1 MPDLGY
7 SLNIGLTGLRVSQD
21 AISVLGHNI
30 ANVNTPG
37 YSQQSAILSTNTSVA
52 YGTNMFGAGA
62 TLTAVQSL
70 RDQFLNLQV
79 TRSIANQAG
88 ADTRYAGVE
97 GVASA
102 FTDDGTT
109 GLSTQIQ
116 QFFAGFGTLAGNPES
131 GALRQSVLGQAQTMI
146 NEFKSTYD
154 TLTSQVNSADQ
165 QVGSI
170 VGQVNTLT
178 DQIATLNARIAQQF
192 DPSADNDAIDQR
204 QQLTDQL
211 AKLVG
216 IQVSTDSNNQY
227 QISLDSG
234 AAILVAGP
242 SSYKMSTSLD
252 PANQNHLAVSVQS
265 GNIQVDVTDKVNGGT
280 LGGYMDLRDNILPGY
295 MAQLNRIAGSLA
307 SQVNAQNQAG
317 YVPPNSSAATAVNGP
332 ALFTGNFDASGNPI
346 YTDFINTL
354 KLNPAVTADNSLIA
368 TAGTAGAGA
377 GDNANALLLAGLQT
391 TGTVDI
397 NGDGSVMSGPYSTIV
412 TGLVNTV
419 GTDAQRYNTLATNQQ
434 NLSNA
439 LQSQKTSLSG
449 VDLDQQ
455 AALLLT
461 YQQGYQA
468 AAHFISTISQLTQQL
483 MAAVQG

>member
-7 SLNIGLTGLRVSQD
+7 SLNIGLSGLRVSQD

-37 YSQQSAILSTNTSVA
+37 YSQQSAALTTSQSVA
-52 YGTNMFGAGA
+52 FGGFMFGNGA
-62 TLTAVQSL
+62 TLAAVQSL

-79 TRSIANQAG
+79 TQSIASQAG
-88 ADTRYAGVE
+88 ADTRYQGVE
-97 GVASA
+97 AVASA

-116 QFFAGFGTLAGNPES
+116 QFFASFGTLAGNPES
-131 GALRQSVLGQAQTMI
+131 GALRQAVLGQAQTMI
-146 NEFKSTYD
+146 NEFKSTYG
-154 TLTSQVNSADQ
+154 TLTSQVKSADQ

-178 DQIATLNARIAQQF
+178 DQIAALNARISARV
-192 DPSADNDAIDQR
+192 DPTADNDAIDQR

-211 AKLVG
+211 SKLVG

-242 SSYKMSTSLD
+242 TSYKMSSAPD
-252 PANQNHLAVSVQS
+252 PANQNKLAVSVQS
-265 GNIQVDVTDKVNGGT
+265 GNLSVDVTGKISGGT
-280 LGGYMDLRDNILPGY
+280 LGGYLDLRDTILPGY
-295 MAQLNRIAGSLA
+295 QDQLNRIAGSLA
-307 SQVNAQNQAG
+307 GQVNAQNEAG
-317 YVPPNSSAATAVNGP
+317 YVPPNSSAATAAHGP
-332 ALFTGNFDASGNPI
+332 ALFGGNFDASGNPI
-346 YTDFINTL
+346 YKDFINTL
-354 KLNPAVTADNSLIA
+354 TLNPAVSADNSLIA
-368 TAGTAGAGA
+368 TAGTAGTGA
-377 GDNANALLLAGLQT
+377 GDNANALLLAGLQN
-391 TGTVDI
+391 TGTVDV
-397 NGDGSVMSGPYSTIV
+397 NGDGSVMSGPYTTIV

-419 GTDAQRYNTLATNQQ
+419 GTDAQKYNTIATNQQ
-434 NLSNA
+434 NLGNA
-439 LQSQKTSLSG
+439 LQSQKTSMSG

-455 AALLLT
+455 AALLLS

-483 MAAVQG
+483 MSAVQA

>member
-1 MPDLGY
+1 MPDLSS
-7 SLNIGLTGLRVSQD
+7 SLNIGLSGLRVSQE

-37 YSQQSAILSTNTSVA
+37 YSQQNAALTTNAGVA
-52 YGTNMFGAGA
+52 FGTNIFGNGA
-62 TLTAVQSL
+62 SLAAVQSL

-79 TRSIANQAG
+79 TYSIASQAG

-97 GVASA
+97 AVASA

-109 GLSTQIQ
+109 GLSTQIS

-131 GALRQSVLGQAQTMI
+131 GALRQAVLGQAQTMI
-146 NEFKSTYD
+146 NEFKSAYG
-154 TLTSQVNSADQ
+154 TLTGQVQSADQ

-178 DQIATLNARIAQQF
+178 TQIAALNTRIASQV
-192 DPSADNDAIDQR
+192 DPSSDNDAIDQR

-216 IQVSTDSNNQY
+216 IQVSTDSKNQY

-242 SSYKMSTSLD
+242 TSYQMSAAPD
-252 PANQNHLAVSVQS
+252 AANQNNLAVSVQS
-265 GNIQVDVTDKVNGGT
+265 GNLQVDVTGKINGGT
-280 LGGYMDLRDNILPGY
+280 LGGYLDLRDTILPGY
-295 MAQLNRIAGSLA
+295 QAQLNRIAGSLA
-307 SQVNAQNQAG
+307 AQVNAQNQAG
-317 YVPPNSSAATAVNGP
+317 YVPPNSSAATAAHGP
-332 ALFTGNFDASGNPI
+332 AVFIGNFDASGNPV

-354 KLNPAVTADNSLIA
+354 RLNPAVTADNSLIA

-377 GDNANALLLAGLQT
+377 GDNANALLLAGLQS
-391 TGTVDI
+391 TGTVDV
-397 NGDGSVMSGPYSTIV
+397 NGDGSVMNGPYATVV
-412 TGLVNTV
+412 TGLVNSV
-419 GTDAQRYNTLATNQQ
+419 ATDAQRYNTIATNQQ
-434 NLSNA
+434 NLGNA
-439 LQSQKTSLSG
+439 LQSQKASMSG

-455 AALLLT
+455 AALLLA

-483 MAAVQG
+483 MAAVGA